1 MKKKQVAECL
11 SRYTS
16 KWRRK
21 KHSPRKGE
29 TQGLPQSLNF
39 LRIANIAPP
48 SPHLDRTVKSNR
60 IGMMVKQRLASYAKR

>member
-29 TQGLPQSLNF
+29 KQGLTQSHNF
-39 LRIANIAPP
+39 LRIANTPHEDAHVILHEHDPRPRPP
-48 SPHLDRTVKSNR
+48 VPTLT
-60 IGMMVKQRLASYAKR
+60 GP